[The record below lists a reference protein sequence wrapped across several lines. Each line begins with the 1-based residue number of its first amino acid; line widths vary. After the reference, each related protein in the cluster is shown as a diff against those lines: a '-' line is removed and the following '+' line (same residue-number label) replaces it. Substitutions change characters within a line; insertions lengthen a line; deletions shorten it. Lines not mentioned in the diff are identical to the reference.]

1 MSTSL
6 SVVANRGLLLP
17 VYGVTADTIS
27 SASSITQAGP
37 LAGVPV
43 AQQVTEATLQTAGTQ
58 AANTRMIIKCQDSG
72 MPITD
77 GGMRYL
83 WRYNT
88 DASDA
93 WRGDGMATWKGVSQF
108 EALDYTTTANRW
120 RFPDVMT
127 LQNDTL
133 VCVAIRG
140 QQDVVVWYKAKDGTS
155 WSSVVLYSFAS
166 TSAELT
172 ACVTQ
177 LPSGR
182 VLAFYGDC
190 TNIISSYSD
199 DNGATWTVST
209 HVTGTDVGTSLP
221 THPTTHTT
229 KRMRV
234 AYAAGSLCLML
245 HVLDGDAAQNRD
257 RLYQYA
263 SQTLGSTW
271 DYVAVTTGYQAAYA
285 AATDADQNSRGWP
298 ELVVLNDKVVVF
310 YVKAQNTT
318 AMGAV
323 GAYKRVIGSPYQS
336 MQGVSEQPVWIGSSV
351 ALGTVNA
358 TGYIGDS
365 DLAVSLDQ
373 TGELL
378 FLARNFS
385 ANQSLRMAISTLG
398 VNVSTSDVAW
408 SDVAN
413 FHDSAKAIKGF
424 ALTHQMGRAVM
435 LHGFKSDTDN
445 HDDSLLATYI
455 GGYTSLMVH
464 PTVGNAC
471 IYMPF
476 FEPDAVAADW
486 TKTTTATPTMA
497 LSGAELNITLNSLGE
512 QVTWTNAVSDAAT
525 KVYIHGHATSSG
537 ATSGAFIRAR
547 YASGATSYSVKVL
560 FSDQSVVISD
570 DNGGN
575 LYTGGAAIKAAANT
589 GIQLLLVVTS
599 AGTARVWW
607 RAADLSV
614 KSDADQLW
622 TDLGTFS
629 GLTNGGASTQVAQFG
644 ASSSAIALH
653 NVSAY
658 IKTVAVTGYSTTL
671 FNSSN
676 PTSLP
681 GRLLTSDLQY
691 VDLGLDLRA
700 NAGPAMYGDLWYID
714 TRYTYGVVNVH
725 SEVSPSPRTVW
736 RTTGTTAQDL
746 RWDLPEAEAYY
757 EPSRVFSIALCGIN
771 WRTAVL
777 YGWTGAAWTKIVD
790 IDSAY
795 GQNGL
800 KFTRTGTA
808 LTGVYGGLLGSDS
821 DHYYTFGTLAGSHV
835 RITDSSGPTTV
846 TRTIRANTEGG
857 IGKATKFQTVM
868 QLDDAQS
875 TDPTGAGATDSM
887 DILSRN
893 VLVVCNS
900 IQNQYTKFRL
910 QIPSQDTAEGY
921 FETGSII
928 IGTLA
933 VFGQQYSRGRAVEAQ
948 QNTIVTTAIN
958 GTRRSLNKGPE
969 RRAVEFA
976 WVDGVNTIQ
985 LFASTID
992 PDYIQYGAPTAA
1004 RADAAYKVAGIVR
1017 ELRGADTPVCYVPY
1031 LPQFTAFLGA
1041 QFTQTNMD
1049 QWFMG
1054 RVMSDVRIE
1063 SIVGNENAG
1072 ELVQVATVT
1081 IEEEV

>member
-6 SVVANRGLLLP
+6 TVKANRGLLLP
-17 VYGVTADTIS
+17 VYGVTASTIS
-27 SASSITQAGP
+27 SASTITQAGP

-43 AQQVTEATLQTAGTQ
+43 AQQVTEATLQTSGTQ
-58 AANTRMIIKCQDSG
+58 ATNTRMVIRCQDSG

-77 GGMRYL
+77 GGMRYV
-83 WRYNT
+83 WKYNT
-88 DASDA
+88 DGSDA
-93 WRGDGMATWKGVSQF
+93 WRGDGSPTVKGISQL
-108 EALDYTTTANRW
+108 EALDYTTTATRW

-140 QQDVVVWYKAKDGTS
+140 QQNVVAWYKAKDGTA
-155 WSSVVLYSFAS
+155 WTSVVLYSFAA

-234 AYAAGSLCLML
+234 AYANGALSLIL
-245 HVLDGDAAQNRD
+245 HVLDGDAAQSRD

-271 DYVAVTTGYQAAYA
+271 DYVATTTGYVAAYN
-285 AATDADQNSRGWP
+285 AATDADQNSRGWHD
-298 ELVVLNDKVVVF
+298 LVVLNDKVLLF

-318 AMGAV
+318 AMGAAGV
-323 GAYKRVIGSPYQS
+323 YKRVIGSPYQS
-336 MQGVSEQPVWIGSSV
+336 MQGVSEQPVWTGSSIAV
-351 ALGTVNA
+351 GTVNA

-365 DLAVSLDQ
+365 DLAVSMDE
-373 TGELL
+373 TGEIG
-378 FLARNFS
+378 FLIRNFS
-385 ANQSLRMAISTLG
+385 ANQSLRMAISQFG
-398 VNVSTSDVAW
+398 MNVSTADV
-408 SDVAN
+408 SFSNVAD

-424 ALTHQMGRAVM
+424 ATTYQMGRLVV
-435 LHGFKSDTDN
+435 LHNFKSDTDN

-455 GGYTSLMVH
+455 GGYTSLAYH
-464 PTVGNAC
+464 PTAGNAC

-476 FEPDAVAADW
+476 FLPDDVAADW
-486 TKTTTATPTMA
+486 TKTTTATPTMT
-497 LSGAELNITLNSLGE
+497 LSGCDLNITLNALGE
-512 QVTWTNAVSDAAT
+512 QVTYTNAVSDSTT
-525 KVYIHGHATSSG
+525 KVYIHARATSDG
-537 ATSGAFIRAR
+537 TNSGAFVRAR
-547 YASGATSYSVKVL
+547 YASGANSYSVSIL
-560 FSDQSVVISD
+560 FSDASVLIRD
-570 DNGGN
+570 DNAGV
-575 LYTGGAAIKAAANT
+575 LYTGGAAIKNAANT

-599 AGTARVWW
+599 TGTARVWW

-622 TDLGTFS
+622 NDLGTFA

-644 ASSSAIALH
+644 ASSSGVVLN

-658 IKTVAVTGYSTTL
+658 VRTVSAAGYGSTL
-671 FNSSN
+671 AASSN
-676 PTSLP
+676 PSTLF

-691 VDLGLDLRA
+691 VDQGLNLRA
-700 NAGPAMYGDLWYID
+700 MAGPAMFGDLWYID
-714 TRYTYGVVNVH
+714 TRYQYGVVNVH

-757 EPSRVFSIALCGIN
+757 EPSRVFGIALCGIN

-777 YGWTGAAWTKIVD
+777 YGWNGAAWVKIVD

-795 GQNGL
+795 GQSGM
-800 KFTRTGTA
+800 KFSRTGTS
-808 LTGVYGGLLGSDS
+808 LTGVYGGLLGNDS

-835 RITDSSGPTTV
+835 RLTTAGPTTV

-857 IGKATKFQTVM
+857 IGKATTFQAVM

-875 TDPTGAGATDSM
+875 TDPTGGGITDSM

-900 IQNQYTKFRL
+900 IQNSYTKFRL

-921 FETGSII
+921 FETGSIL

-985 LFASTID
+985 LYTSTID
-992 PDYIQYGAPTAA
+992 PDYVIYGAPTAA

-1017 ELRGADTPVCYVPY
+1017 ELKGADTPVCYVPY
-1031 LPQFTAFLGA
+1031 LPQFTAFLGD

-1054 RVMSDVRIE
+1054 RVMSDVRVE
-1063 SIVGNENAG
+1063 SIVGSENAG

>member
-6 SVVANRGLLLP
+6 TVKANRGLLLP
-17 VYGVTADTIS
+17 VYGVTASTIS
-27 SASSITQAGP
+27 SASTITQAGP

-43 AQQVTEATLQTAGTQ
+43 AQQVTEATLQTSGTQ
-58 AANTRMIIKCQDSG
+58 ATGSRLIVKCQDSG

-77 GGMRYL
+77 GGMRYI

-88 DASDA
+88 DGSDA
-93 WRGDGMATWKGVSQF
+93 WRGDGSPTVKGVSQL

-140 QQDVVVWYKAKDGTS
+140 QQDVVALYKAKDGTA
-155 WSSVVLYSFAS
+155 WTSVVLYSFAA
-166 TSAELT
+166 TSSELT
-172 ACVTQ
+172 ACITQ

-234 AYAAGSLCLML
+234 AYANGALSLVL
-245 HVLDGDAAQNRD
+245 HVLDGDAAQSRD

-271 DYVAVTTGYQAAYA
+271 DYVATTTGYVAAYA
-285 AATDADQNSRGWP
+285 AATDADQNSRGWHD
-298 ELVVLNDKVVVF
+298 LVVLNDKVLLF

-318 AMGAV
+318 AMGAAGV
-323 GAYKRVIGSPYQS
+323 YKRIIGSPYQS
-336 MQGVSEQPVWIGSSV
+336 MQGVSEQPVWTGSSIAV
-351 ALGTVNA
+351 GTVNA

-365 DLAVSLDQ
+365 DLAVSMDE
-373 TGELL
+373 TGELG
-378 FLARNFS
+378 FLIRNFS
-385 ANQSLRMAISTLG
+385 ANQSLRMAISQLG
-398 VNVSTSDVAW
+398 VNVSTADV
-408 SDVAN
+408 SFSNVAD

-424 ALTHQMGRAVM
+424 ATTYQMGRLVV

-455 GGYTSLMVH
+455 GGYTSLAYH
-464 PTVGNAC
+464 PTAGNAC

-476 FEPDAVAADW
+476 FLPDDVAADW
-486 TKTTTATPTMA
+486 TKTTTATPTMT
-497 LSGAELNITLNSLGE
+497 LSGCDLNITLNALGE
-512 QVTWTNAVSDAAT
+512 QVTYTNAVSDSTT
-525 KVYIHGHATSSG
+525 KVYIHARATSDG
-537 ATSGAFIRAR
+537 TTSGAFIRAR
-547 YASGATSYSVKVL
+547 YASGATSYSVKIL
-560 FSDQSVVISD
+560 FSDQSFVVSD
-570 DNGGN
+570 DNGGA
-575 LYTGGAAIKAAANT
+575 LYTGGTAIKAAANT

-599 AGTARVWW
+599 TGTARVWW

-658 IKTVAVTGYSTTL
+658 VRTVAVTGYGSTL
-671 FNSSN
+671 AASSN
-676 PTSLP
+676 PSTLF

-691 VDLGLDLRA
+691 VDQGLNLRA
-700 NAGPAMYGDLWYID
+700 MAGPAMFGDLWYID
-714 TRYTYGVVNVH
+714 TRYQYGVANVH

-757 EPSRVFSIALCGIN
+757 EPSRVFGIALCGIN

-777 YGWTGAAWTKIVD
+777 YGWDGAAWVKIVD
-790 IDSAY
+790 IDSAS
-795 GQNGL
+795 GQNGM
-800 KFTRTGTA
+800 KFSRTGTS
-808 LTGVYGGLLGSDS
+808 LTGVYGGLLGNDS

-835 RITDSSGPTTV
+835 RLTTAGPTTV

-857 IGKATKFQTVM
+857 LGKSTKFQTVM

-875 TDPTGAGATDSM
+875 TDPTGGGITDSM

-900 IQNQYTKFRL
+900 IQNSYTKFRL

-921 FETGSII
+921 FETGSIL

-985 LFASTID
+985 LFNSTID
-992 PDYIQYGAPTAA
+992 PDYVTYGAPTAA

-1017 ELRGADTPVCYVPY
+1017 ELRGADVPVCYVPY
-1031 LPQFTAFLGA
+1031 LPVWSAGLPA